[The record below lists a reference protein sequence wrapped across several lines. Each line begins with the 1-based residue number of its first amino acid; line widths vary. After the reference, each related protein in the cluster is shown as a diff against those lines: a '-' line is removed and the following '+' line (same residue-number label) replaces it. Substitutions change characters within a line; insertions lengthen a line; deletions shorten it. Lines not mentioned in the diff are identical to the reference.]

1 MIKECDL
8 SSITLPIKNISNDQM
23 TQFYPDVAFLTYLR
37 AKCIMAVEYLL
48 INFSVTIFSD
58 YSGLFQIKSSDDD
71 STTVGTP
78 LVYGQVFKLVTVKV
92 CFSNLLC
99 LAFWSDTCHIDNI
112 HIKMYFFLICNFKC
126 NIEMTRLF
134 NLAYISFNLTNEELK
149 VFIVL

>member
-1 MIKECDL
+1 MRFVLHNVTYQKHFKWTNDTIL
-8 SSITLPIKNISNDQM
+8 SRFCFPEVLK
-23 TQFYPDVAFLTYLR
+23 R

-71 STTVGTP
+71 ITTVGTP

>member
-1 MIKECDL
+1 MRFVLHTVTYQKHF
-8 SSITLPIKNISNDQM
+8 KWSND
-23 TQFYPDVAFLTYLR
+23 TILSRCCFPEVLKR
-37 AKCIMAVEYLL
+37 AKCILAVEYLL

-92 CFSNLLC
+92 CFLNLLC
-99 LAFWSDTCHIDNI
+99 VAFWSDTCYTDNI
-112 HIKMYFFLICNFKC
+112 RIKMYFFLVCKFKS

-134 NLAYISFNLTNEELK
+134 NLAYILFNLTNEELN

>member
-1 MIKECDL
+1 MRFVLHNVTYQKHFKWTNDTIL
-8 SSITLPIKNISNDQM
+8 SRFCFPEVLK
-23 TQFYPDVAFLTYLR
+23 R